1 MKFLTSKKT
10 GAVDDQSSTR
20 PFLNKQYWAAL
31 LFASLMVTLTFGMS
45 GCVSPGDHRY
55 ARSYAGGGGGYPG
68 GYYGSGYGGYGLGYG
83 GYGYGGHGYGSGILI
98 GGTPHGFGY
107 GGQHITGQSFGGG
120 HGGFIGGG
128 HVGGGHVG
136 GGRGH

>member
-20 PFLNKQYWAAL
+20 SFLSKQHWAAL

-55 ARSYAGGGGGYPG
+55 ARSYVGSEGYPG
-68 GYYGSGYGGYGLGYG
+68 GFYGSAYGGYGRGYG
-83 GYGYGGHGYGSGILI
+83 GYGSGILI

-120 HGGFIGGG
+120 GFGRGGHGGFIGGG
-128 HVGGGHVG
+128 HVGGG
-136 GGRGH
+136 GRGH